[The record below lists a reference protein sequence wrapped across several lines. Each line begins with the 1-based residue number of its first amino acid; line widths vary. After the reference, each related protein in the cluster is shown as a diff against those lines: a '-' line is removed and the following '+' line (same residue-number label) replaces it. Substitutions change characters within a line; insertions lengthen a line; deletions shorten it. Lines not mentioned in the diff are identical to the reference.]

1 MKRGKWFFIIFVVC
15 LGMGAYFYY
24 AVREKPRHPV
34 IQDADPVV
42 PVAVVK
48 VAPIKKETIGEVI
61 TAYGT
66 VLPAPGAV
74 RSISVPF
81 ESLVRHILV
90 SEGQEVSRGTD
101 LVEIEASA
109 DARLKM
115 QEAQSAYEAAGQ
127 NLGKIRERVK
137 LKMGTIEE
145 LLIARQTYQKAK
157 IQLQDLEK
165 RGIGEKR
172 RIRSAGSGIVYRV
185 NVGQGSVVPA
195 GTAFLDIVPEDRI
208 EVRLGVEQHDVSRL
222 RIGQVVRVSK
232 VNASVPDTV
241 SGQIERISREVDPAT
256 RLVNIFATV
265 KSPRN
270 LLMGEYLRGR
280 IVAVSKEAL
289 VVPRSAVLPEDGHYV
304 LYTVSLDRARKH
316 IVKTGLENNQ
326 RIEIINKDLK
336 SGEQVVVLGNYELQ
350 DGMSI
355 RMEAPR

>member
-15 LGMGAYFYY
+15 LGVGAYFYY
-24 AVREKPRHPV
+24 AVHERPRHPIV
-34 IQDADPVV
+34 QDADPVV

-74 RSISVPF
+74 RSVSVPF

-90 SEGQEVSRGTD
+90 SEGQMVSRGTD
-101 LVEIEASA
+101 LMEIEASA

-145 LLIARQTYQKAK
+145 LLMAQQAYQKAK

-185 NVGQGSVVPA
+185 HVGQGSVVPA
-195 GTAFLDIVPEDRI
+195 GMAFLDIVPEDRI
-208 EVRLGVEQHDVSRL
+208 EVQLGVEQQDVSRL
-222 RIGQVVRVSK
+222 MVRQLVRISK
-232 VNASVPDTV
+232 VNTSAPGGI
-241 SGQIERISREVDPAT
+241 SGQIERISRKVDPAT

-270 LLMGEYLRGR
+270 LLLGEYLRGK
-280 IVAVSKEAL
+280 IVVVSKEAL

-304 LYTVSLDRARKH
+304 LYTVKLDRAIKH
-316 IVKTGLENNQ
+316 IVKTGLDNDQ
-326 RIEIINKDLK
+326 RIEIIGKDLK
-336 SGEQVVVLGNYELQ
+336 PGEQVVVLGNYELQ
-350 DGMSI
+350 DGMTV
-355 RMEAPR
+355 RMEVPR

>member
-1 MKRGKWFFIIFVVC
+1 
-15 LGMGAYFYY
+15 
-24 AVREKPRHPV
+24 
-34 IQDADPVV
+34 
-42 PVAVVK
+42 
-48 VAPIKKETIGEVI
+48 
-61 TAYGT
+61 
-66 VLPAPGAV
+66 
-74 RSISVPF
+74 
-81 ESLVRHILV
+81 
-90 SEGQEVSRGTD
+90 
-101 LVEIEASA
+101 
-109 DARLKM
+109 
-115 QEAQSAYEAAGQ
+115 
-127 NLGKIRERVK
+127 
-137 LKMGTIEE
+137 
-145 LLIARQTYQKAK
+145 
-157 IQLQDLEK
+157 
-165 RGIGEKR
+165 
-172 RIRSAGSGIVYRV
+172 
-185 NVGQGSVVPA
+185 
-195 GTAFLDIVPEDRI
+195 
-208 EVRLGVEQHDVSRL
+208 
-222 RIGQVVRVSK
+222 

-336 SGEQVVVLGNYELQ
+336 SGEQIVVLGNYELQ